1 MHRFNF
7 FEIAVISGLAF
18 IPVYFIKGSFTAAS
32 VFSTMTLLANVRM
45 TMTNRFPKAL
55 QFSSEATVSLDRIQK
70 FLLLDQID
78 SARAQLSNISDDEID
93 SVTDKRVEREDIL
106 VLMKGVSFRWSLL
119 TDSVFYNNLKMEQG
133 QAGSLE
139 EKDILKDISLY
150 IKRGDLL
157 GICGAVGSGKSSV
170 SQALMGEMN
179 VFKKLLSVF
188 IF

>member
-1 MHRFNF
+1 
-7 FEIAVISGLAF
+7 
-18 IPVYFIKGSFTAAS
+18 
-32 VFSTMTLLANVRM
+32 MTLLANVRM

-119 TDSVFYNNLKMEQG
+119 TDSVFYNNFKMEQG
-133 QAGSLE
+133 QAGNLE

-150 IKRGDLL
+150 IKRGELL

-170 SQALMGEMN
+170 AQAIMGEMN